1 MLKTRQC
8 SWYDS
13 GNQRPNRENA
23 ELNKYKVL
31 TGVAMLLVAA
41 IGWGGMF
48 PVAKAALSVVDAF
61 YLAIIR
67 YGITASVF
75 VAFLLW
81 TEGPAALSL
90 DGKGL
95 RLALLG
101 ASGFA
106 GFGLLAFYGLARSRP
121 EHGAII
127 MATQPLI
134 AALVVWATRGTRPA
148 LVTLA
153 SIVVALTGILL
164 VITRGHVT
172 GILAGGTAFGDLLM
186 FVSAICWVAY
196 TLGAASFP
204 GWSPLRYTAIT
215 CMLGVPAI
223 LICTASA
230 WLTGI
235 SHAPDPALLGTVVWQ
250 MAYIIVIASIL
261 GVLAWNIGNQAL
273 GSANGV
279 LFINFVPITAF
290 AIEIAQ
296 GHRFEAIELA
306 GAAMVIGALVA
317 NTLMLRAPGQI
328 KTSAAAAAT
337 PAHELPLHCAV
348 QGKSARP
355 LCAVPH

>member
-1 MLKTRQC
+1 M
-8 SWYDS
+8 S
-13 GNQRPNRENA
+13 
-23 ELNKYKVL
+23 KYKVL

-48 PVAKAALSVVDAF
+48 PVAKAALSVIDAF
-61 YLAIIR
+61 YLAVIR

-75 VAFLLW
+75 VVFLLW
-81 TEGPAALSL
+81 AEGPAALSL
-90 DGKGL
+90 DNRGL

-127 MATQPLI
+127 MATQPLV

-148 LVTLA
+148 WITLA
-153 SIVVALTGILL
+153 SIAVALTGVLL
-164 VITRGHVT
+164 VITRGHLT
-172 GILAGGTAFGDLLM
+172 GIFAGGTAFGDLLM
-186 FVSAICWVAY
+186 FISAICWVVY

-223 LICTASA
+223 LICTLAA
-230 WLTGI
+230 TLTGI
-235 SHAPDPALLGTVVWQ
+235 SHPPDPVLLTTVVWQ
-250 MAYIIVIASIL
+250 MAYIVLVASIL

-296 GHRFEAIELA
+296 GHRFEAIELV

-317 NTLMLRAPGQI
+317 NTLMLKAPKQP
-328 KTSAAAAAT
+328 KT
-337 PAHELPLHCAV
+337 PAAGASITAVELPLQCAV
-348 QGKSARP
+348 QGNSARP